1 MELKKVMRV
10 IRARF
15 IMKAKIYFRYP
26 LNIFFF
32 IVDPIIWLSPF
43 YFMSKVFSKGNS
55 LSGFQAYTGS
65 SDYMGFLVIGFMIS
79 AYSGAAMWSVGF
91 SMKDEMMDGV
101 LESNW
106 TAPVNRAI
114 LVVSSSI
121 FEFLRCT
128 VEVVVTGMVCHFLF
142 GFNINGNI
150 IKALLYM
157 CPGIISLIGLGLIM
171 ASLVLIIKN
180 ANTVVD
186 ISNSLL
192 SGFSGGYFPIQIF
205 PKYLLPI
212 AFAIPLTYLNDSV
225 RAILVGQKSI
235 IDLRLQ
241 FIILCGFMFTLLW
254 LGYFIFMKVEGK
266 CRERGLS
273 GY

>member
-43 YFMSKVFSKGNS
+43 YFMSKVFSNGNS

-106 TAPVNRAI
+106 TAPVNRTI

-128 VEVVVTGMVCHFLF
+128 VEVVVTGIVCHFLF

-171 ASLVLIIKN
+171 ASLVLILKN

-235 IDLRLQ
+235 IDLRMQ
-241 FIILCGFMFTLLW
+241 FVILCGFMFVLLW